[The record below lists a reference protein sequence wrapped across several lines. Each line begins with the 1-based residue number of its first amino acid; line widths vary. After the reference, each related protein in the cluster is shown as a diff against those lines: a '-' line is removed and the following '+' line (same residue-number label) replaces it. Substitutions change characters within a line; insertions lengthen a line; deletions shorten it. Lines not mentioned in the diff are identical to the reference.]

1 TYSQERPTLGS
12 RNHGIERGIGRSG
25 KLTDF
30 VEKNGIHTFKI
41 GAVDLDGLWRGKR
54 VSAEHFLNSVHSDG
68 TFFCNILF
76 GWDMQDEPIPD
87 LAYTGWHTG
96 FRISTCVR
104 TCPRSRRC
112 RGNWAPLR
120 SSVTSSSLMAA
131 RSIFPHA
138 RCLSRRSRAPSRWDS
153 VRYSPTSSSSISS
166 AARPVSWRAETGATS
181 SRSPKGITPAACIGT
196 RAVS

>member
-1 TYSQERPTLGS
+1 MASSAASADQE
-12 RNHGIERGIGRSG
+12 
-25 KLTDF
+25 KLTNF

-96 FRISTCVR
+96 FPDINLRPDISTLAAVPWELGTASVICDVFELDGSPLDISPR
-104 TCPRSRRC
+104 TVLKSTV
-112 RGNWAPLR
+112 A
-120 SSVTSSSLMAA
+120 
-131 RSIFPHA
+131 
-138 RCLSRRSRAPSRWDS
+138 
-153 VRYSPTSSSSISS
+153 
-166 AARPVSWRAETGATS
+166 RAESTSCLVTHRRPGDRAGADPGCTG
-181 SRSPKGITPAACIGT
+181 GT
-196 RAVS
+196 HREGRVAQPRPGPRARRRPHLLRAHRHQR

>member
-1 TYSQERPTLGS
+1 MASSAASADQE
-12 RNHGIERGIGRSG
+12 

-96 FRISTCVR
+96 FPDINLRPDMSTLAAVPWEPGTASVICDVFELDGSPLDISPR
-104 TCPRSRRC
+104 TVLKSMVARAESLSLYQR
-112 RGNWAPLR
+112 A
-120 SSVTSSSLMAA
+120 SSSAYCAHSDGSESSGKMALTGH
-131 RSIFPHA
+131 SG
-138 RCLSRRSRAPSRWDS
+138 SQAPQSMH
-153 VRYSPTSSSSISS
+153 SSGSM
-166 AARPVSWRAETGATS
+166 
-181 SRSPKGITPAACIGT
+181 
-196 RAVS
+196 